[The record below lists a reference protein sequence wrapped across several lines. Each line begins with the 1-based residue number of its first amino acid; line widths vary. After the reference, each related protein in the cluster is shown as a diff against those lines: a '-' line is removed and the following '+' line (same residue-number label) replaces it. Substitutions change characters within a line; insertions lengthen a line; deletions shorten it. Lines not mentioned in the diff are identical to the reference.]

1 MSTASEME
9 KNLALWAKL
18 SHGQGAFAPLLG
30 LDEAGAERLQDL
42 LAAAQ
47 EQAQDAWRRAKAQ
60 ELVSHLF
67 PVWPGSRRAHPT
79 HSMWHEKSWWW
90 NGAQVEAVRE
100 RADGGWEVD
109 LSSYVGDG
117 GTDTLYGVVLRK
129 AWLQA
134 EDAPAQIRAY
144 CERQVLARERQMQQ
158 SQLARAQAELAS
170 AQARLNQLQRKGA
183 TC

>member
-18 SHGQGAFAPLLG
+18 SYGQGAFAPLLG
-30 LDEAGAERLQDL
+30 LDEDGAERLQDL

-67 PVWPGSRRAHPT
+67 PLWPGSRRAHP
-79 HSMWHEKSWWW
+79 MWHEKSWWW
-90 NGAQVEAVRE
+90 NGAQVEEVRE
-100 RADGGWEVD
+100 RADGDWEVD
-109 LSSYVGDG
+109 LSSYVGG
-117 GTDTLYGVVLRK
+117 GNIDTLYSVLLQK
-129 AWLQA
+129 AWWQA
-134 EDAPAQIRAY
+134 DDATAQIRAY
-144 CERQVLARERQMQQ
+144 CEQQVLERERQTQQ
-158 SQLARAQAELAS
+158 AHLARAQAELAA
-170 AQARLNQLQRKGA
+170 AQARFHQLQRKDT